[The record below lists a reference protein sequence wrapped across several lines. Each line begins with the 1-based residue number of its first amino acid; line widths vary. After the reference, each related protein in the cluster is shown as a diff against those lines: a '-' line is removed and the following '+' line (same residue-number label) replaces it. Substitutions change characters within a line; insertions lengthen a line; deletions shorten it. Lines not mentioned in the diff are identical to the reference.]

1 MTDAIETNPFD
12 NLSALRLDQSYADT
26 VGVKKLLTTVP
37 VRKPN
42 RQDFVRVHPD
52 SGYRLTPAAIIEVK
66 EDREAYLVTPH
77 MAQAL
82 AGEFATVTLFTTINR
97 QGTLHLWPVK
107 LPTPEGR
114 HNEWHRSAAEG
125 AERAMKKWVRV
136 TASMSLGRRVGS
148 FLTRCG
154 RTFRSRKFSRS
165 PSATALWTVLIIP
178 WCSGFGES
186 CSRGGASS
194 LCTIDPADGDTA
206 SLKQGNTTGP
216 MLKAAA
222 TLAAADGGTATDG
235 GRTLLD
241 LLPFAEIWAVDFE
254 FGSELGENPEPVCL
268 IAWELRSGRKVRLWR
283 DEFGRAPPYP
293 IGPTALFIAYYASAE
308 IGCHL
313 ALGWPVP
320 ERVLDLFT
328 EFRNRTNGV
337 PTENGSSLLGTL
349 AYHGLD
355 GMGAVEKEEMRAL
368 ILRGGPWSDAERAA
382 ILDYCESDVAAL
394 ARLLPVMLPHID
406 LPRALLRGRYM
417 VAAARMERNG
427 APIDTE
433 TLRRLRDHW
442 SGIQDQ
448 LIADIDA
455 NYGVFDGRAFKTDRF
470 TDWLVRNNI
479 PWPRLESGRLDLSD
493 DTFREMARAYP
504 PVAPLRELRATL
516 CEMRLSDLAVG
527 RDGRNRTMLSAFRAR
542 TSRNQPSNT
551 KFIFGPSVWLR
562 GLIKPP
568 PGYGIAYIDWQ
579 QQEFGIAAA
588 LSRDPLMM
596 DAYRSG
602 DPYLAFAKQA
612 GAAPADAT
620 KSTHKAVRDQFKSTV
635 LAVQYGM
642 GADALAQR
650 IGQPPFTP
658 VSSCAC
664 TTKPT
669 ECSGAGPMLPW
680 TTPC

>member
-1 MTDAIETNPFD
+1 
-12 NLSALRLDQSYADT
+12 
-26 VGVKKLLTTVP
+26 
-37 VRKPN
+37 
-42 RQDFVRVHPD
+42 
-52 SGYRLTPAAIIEVK
+52 
-66 EDREAYLVTPH
+66 
-77 MAQAL
+77 
-82 AGEFATVTLFTTINR
+82 
-97 QGTLHLWPVK
+97 
-107 LPTPEGR
+107 
-114 HNEWHRSAAEG
+114 
-125 AERAMKKWVRV
+125 
-136 TASMSLGRRVGS
+136 
-148 FLTRCG
+148 
-154 RTFRSRKFSRS
+154 
-165 PSATALWTVLIIP
+165 
-178 WCSGFGES
+178 
-186 CSRGGASS
+186 

-268 IAWELRSGRKVRLWR
+268 IAWELRSGRKVRVWR
-283 DEFGRAPPYP
+283 DEVGRAPPYP

-337 PTENGSSLLGTL
+337 PTENGSSLLGAL

-650 IGQPPFTP
+650 IGQPPIHARELLRLHHETYRVFWRWSDAAVDHAMLTGSLLTVFGWRVRVPAISNERSLRNFPMQANGAEMLRLACCLGTERGIEVCAP
-658 VSSCAC
+658 VHDAVLICAPLERLE
-664 TTKPT
+664 TDVARMRQAMAEASHIVLDGFELGTDAQIVRHPDRYMDERGTVMWDRVMNLIHGQPLKAT
-669 ECSGAGPMLPW
+669 
-680 TTPC
+680 